1 MFVLG
6 LQGSP
11 RKKGN
16 THYLLS
22 AFMAEVRRLG
32 ATTQTID
39 ACNENITSCLGCGFC
54 EKKGR
59 CIITDDAMA
68 TKIYSLLRR
77 ADIVVVSTPVF
88 FFNMTAQLKTLVD
101 RCQTFWSLKYRLKL
115 KDPLAGTRRGFLLS
129 AGGSRGENLFDGLV
143 LSTRYFFDA
152 LGASYSGDLLYRAVD
167 QKGDMQRHPDVS
179 ADIQKAAA
187 ELVLPLAKRKR
198 ILFACRENACRSQ
211 MAAAFAAHLAG
222 DRIDA
227 QCAGSEPADRINPD
241 MVRVMAEKGIDMQFR
256 KTRDLESAIAE
267 TSPQML
273 VTMGCGEQC
282 PLVPGA
288 KMVDWDLPDP
298 AGQSLDVMRTVRDG
312 IEVRVRGL
320 IGNMEN

>member
-22 AFMAEVRRLG
+22 SFMEEIHALG
-32 ATTQTID
+32 ATVQTID

-59 CIITDDAMA
+59 CIITDDDMA
-68 TKIYSLLRR
+68 TNIYSLLRR

-101 RCQTFWSLKYRLKL
+101 RCQAFWSLKYRLKL
-115 KDPLAGTRRGFLLS
+115 KDPLADTRRGFLLS
-129 AGGSRGENLFDGLV
+129 AGGSSGENLFDGLV

-152 LGASYSGDLLYRAVD
+152 LGARYSGSLLYRGVD
-167 QKGDMQRHPDVS
+167 QKGDMQRHVDVA
-179 ADIQKAAA
+179 ADVKKAAA
-187 ELVLPLAKRKR
+187 KLVLPFAKRKR

-211 MAAAFAAHLAG
+211 MAAGFAAHLAG

-256 KTRDLESAIAE
+256 KTFALEPMIAE

-273 VTMGCGEQC
+273 VTMGCGERC

-288 KMVDWDLPDP
+288 EIVDWDLPDP
-298 AGQSLDVMRTVRDG
+298 AGQSLDVMRTVRDR
-312 IEVRVRGL
+312 IELRVRGL
-320 IGNMEN
+320 IQDIGN